1 MTAGQPSQ
9 ILGFNAVEGE
19 DMPDIGAGAFPVAF
33 GDFKEGYLIVD
44 LVGLRMTV
52 DDNIT
57 TPGQVKFYLRKRVGG
72 KLLNDDA
79 IKVIKVSAT

>member
-1 MTAGQPSQ
+1 M
-9 ILGFNAVEGE
+9 
-19 DMPDIGAGAFPVAF
+19 
-33 GDFKEGYLIVD
+33 
-44 LVGLRMTV
+44 RMTI

-79 IKVIKVSAT
+79 IKVIKVAAS